1 MPSAAKSSSAA
12 IRPSPLGAD
21 WISFEI
27 QYWNIGI
34 LEYSKIVEPSS
45 RDQGRGRAKKAIL
58 EYWDIGR
65 LEYWNIGILEYCEIV
80 KASSRATRD
89 QGEQKSE
96 YWNIGILEDWKIG
109 RLEDWKIEILEYWN
123 TQKLS
128 AVLPWTFSGGGG
140 GVRWMFANLDLAAH
154 KASQRKD
161 DIECK
166 PLKRSGGSFD
176 NTLAALC

>member
-1 MPSAAKSSSAA
+1 ME
-12 IRPSPLGAD
+12 D
-21 WISFEI
+21 
-27 QYWNIGI
+27 
-34 LEYSKIVEPSS
+34 
-45 RDQGRGRAKKAIL
+45 
-58 EYWDIGR
+58 
-65 LEYWNIGILEYCEIV
+65 WNIGILEYCEIV

-96 YWNIGILEDWKIG
+96 YWNIGILEDW
-109 RLEDWKIEILEYWN
+109 N
-123 TQKLS
+123 TRKLS

-154 KASQRKD
+154 KASLRKD